1 MNKIILLRIY
11 YDTLQS
17 KILNNRELSK
27 LFKLWRGVKQGGV
40 LSGSLF
46 NFFINDLIELCC
58 NANIGASFMELVV
71 CILVFCDDICLLSDS
86 IEEMQL
92 LLNLCE
98 EFAMKWGIEFNLEKC
113 KYIVFGK
120 NKYNNIILKLNNQLI
135 SFTECFKYL
144 GLEFN
149 AKLDMSSFFI
159 KKFQNVKNSF
169 FSLNSFGFK
178 QGGVN
183 PFLQIFIYKSF
194 CISRILYGLEIM
206 NLNKKTLKTINIG
219 QNDIVRYITGLS
231 RNSHISNTLKIL
243 KLFNINDLYYYMK
256 LIFVKNLK
264 SNFICN
270 SIFNYLLI
278 SDFKTNTL
286 SFIKEFKIL
295 CDNLNES
302 MFYVVDNINSMLT
315 KFKENYRNYEK
326 NDENELIL
334 ICLQNSNELIMRQQL
349 NFLTYAGPI

>member
-1 MNKIILLRIY
+1 
-11 YDTLQS
+11 
-17 KILNNRELSK
+17 
-27 LFKLWRGVKQGGV
+27 
-40 LSGSLF
+40 
-46 NFFINDLIELCC
+46 
-58 NANIGASFMELVV
+58 MELVV

-120 NKYNNIILKLNNQLI
+120 KKYNNIILKLNNQLI

>member
-1 MNKIILLRIY
+1 VEFDLVVY
-11 YDTLQS
+11 
-17 KILNNRELSK
+17 
-27 LFKLWRGVKQGGV
+27 
-40 LSGSLF
+40 
-46 NFFINDLIELCC
+46 LIELCC

-98 EFAMKWGIEFNLEKC
+98 EFAMKWGIE
-113 KYIVFGK
+113 
-120 NKYNNIILKLNNQLI
+120 QLI

-264 SNFICN
+264 SNYICN

-295 CDNLNES
+295 CDRLNES
-302 MFYVVDNINSMLT
+302 MVYVADNINSMLT
-315 KFKENYRNYEK
+315 KFKEDYRNYEK

-334 ICLQNSNELIMRQQL
+334 ICLNNSNELIMRQQL